1 MNTSVERNT
10 MIGDKMIRS
19 FVQTYDLNTEQGAP
33 TLLGIHTPIGGDAW
47 RFLGMW
53 FRGFTKYKYLG
64 CDITIVN
71 AARLPVDPEQ
81 LGKIEGENYI
91 DPRDTLNPVMFK
103 GCHGESLGEVIN
115 SMYGG
120 LTSDIFK
127 GTTLDKIECNALL
140 ENFYYT
146 ALGDDAWRKS
156 PVQKTLRIRGLKPMC
171 YSLATTHQIAPNNNI
186 LSEQYADNTYPEVAS
201 NSQSAPDY
209 PQSGAFQIANQGTS
223 GALSS
228 TVYKTG
234 VYDAH
239 NNAFVNKQV
248 GSLFTNKLVR
258 LGWRDTMQ
266 FLGNN
271 TKSMVFES
279 GKITELPKLFMGIL
293 MLPPAYLTR
302 QYLRVI
308 ITHRF
313 AFKGIRTVTTGGN
326 TVDFATSQK
335 LGYAYEITG
344 NIPSGNVANN
354 PDKGLS
360 APLGGE
366 GGEVRS
372 TSLDS
377 DDVPITYGEVF
388 DDDEVGSSE

>member
-1 MNTSVERNT
+1 
-10 MIGDKMIRS
+10 MIRS

-171 YSLATTHQIAPNNNI
+171 YSLATTHQIAPSNELLASEYIENN
-186 LSEQYADNTYPEVAS
+186 YA
-201 NSQSAPDY
+201 QSTPPNGNPLTE
-209 PQSGAFQIANQGTS
+209 PQSGLFDTS
-223 GALSS
+223 ASGVRGAPY
-228 TVYKTG
+228 VYNTS
-234 VYDAH
+234 VYDAK
-239 NNAFVNKQV
+239 NNAWVNKQV
-248 GSLFTNKLVR
+248 GSVFTNKLVR
-258 LGWRDTMQ
+258 LGWLDTMQ
-266 FLGNN
+266 FLGNA
-271 TKSMVFES
+271 TKSMVFEA

-326 TVDFATSQK
+326 TIDFATSQK

-344 NIPSGNVANN
+344 NIPNGKESTS
-354 PDKGLS
+354 KEGLS

-372 TSLDS
+372 TIDP
-377 DDVPITYGEVF
+377 DDTPITYGEVF
-388 DDDEVGSSE
+388 DDGDEGSSE

>member
-1 MNTSVERNT
+1 
-10 MIGDKMIRS
+10 MIRS

-81 LGKIEGENYI
+81 LGKIDGENYI

-171 YSLATTHQIAPNNNI
+171 YSLATTHQIAPSNGI
-186 LSEQYADNTYPEVAS
+186 LSEEYAENNYNE
-201 NSQSAPDY
+201 SAPPTADPPTEPQTGNFNGSGSGTHSY
-209 PQSGAFQIANQGTS
+209 PRFYTS
-223 GALSS
+223 S
-228 TVYKTG
+228 
-234 VYDAH
+234 VYDD
-239 NNAFVNKQV
+239 NKNEFVNKQV
-248 GSLFTNKLVR
+248 GSIFTNKLTR

-266 FLGNN
+266 FVGNA

-326 TVDFATSQK
+326 TIDFATSQK

-344 NIPSGNVANN
+344 NVPSG
-354 PDKGLS
+354 DSKDGS
-360 APLGGE
+360 A
-366 GGEVRS
+366 
-372 TSLDS
+372 LDGS
-377 DDVPITYGEVF
+377 AVDRAAVPPVDPPVTYGEVF
-388 DDDEVGSSE
+388 DDDGDSDSY

>member
-1 MNTSVERNT
+1 
-10 MIGDKMIRS
+10 MIRS

-103 GCHGESLGEVIN
+103 GCHGNSLGEVIN

-171 YSLATTHQIAPNNNI
+171 YSLATTHQIAPNNGM
-186 LSEQYADNTYPEVAS
+186 LASQYAENNYPESTPPTGNPNTAL
-201 NSQSAPDY
+201 
-209 PQSGAFQIANQGTS
+209 QSGHFAGS
-223 GALSS
+223 GDGSVIRTPS
-228 TVYKTG
+228 VYNTG

-239 NNAFVNKQV
+239 DNDFVNKQV
-248 GSLFTNKLVR
+248 GSVFTNKLTR
-258 LGWRDTMQ
+258 LGWLDTMQ
-266 FLGNN
+266 FLGNS

-326 TVDFATSQK
+326 TIDFATSQK

-344 NIPSGNVANN
+344 NVPAGDSKDG
-354 PDKGLS
+354 S
-360 APLGGE
+360 A
-366 GGEVRS
+366 
-372 TSLDS
+372 LDGS
-377 DDVPITYGEVF
+377 AVDRAAVPPADPPITYGEVF
-388 DDDEVGSSE
+388 DDDEVGSSERVRMF

>member
-1 MNTSVERNT
+1 
-10 MIGDKMIRS
+10 MIRS
-19 FVQTYDLNTEQGAP
+19 FTQTYDLNTEEGAP

-53 FRGFTKYKYLG
+53 FRGYTKYKYLG

-91 DPRDTLNPVMFK
+91 DPRDTLNPIMFK

-127 GTTLDKIECNALL
+127 GTTLDKIEMNALL

-156 PVQKTLRIRGLKPMC
+156 PVQKTLRIRGLHPLC
-171 YSLATTHQIAPNNNI
+171 YSLATTHQVLPTNEMLA
-186 LSEQYADNTYPEVAS
+186 SEYADNNYTELTPTTGDA
-201 NSQSAPDY
+201 NPDK
-209 PQSGAFQIANQGTS
+209 QSGAFGGPTGQISTGVAFQNTS
-223 GALSS
+223 
-228 TVYKTG
+228 
-234 VYDAH
+234 VYDA
-239 NNAFVNKQV
+239 NKNSFVNKQV
-248 GSLFTNKLVR
+248 GAFFTNRLTR
-258 LGWRDTMQ
+258 LGWLDTMQ
-266 FLGNN
+266 FLGGA
-271 TKSMVFES
+271 TKSMVFED
-279 GKITELPKLFMGIL
+279 GKITELPKLFMGVL

-326 TVDFATSQK
+326 SIDFATSQK

-344 NIPSGNVANN
+344 NVPGTSKSENEAQAEPCPLPSENRGAT
-354 PDKGLS
+354 D
-360 APLGGE
+360 E
-366 GGEVRS
+366 
-372 TSLDS
+372 
-377 DDVPITYGEVF
+377 PIVYGEVM
-388 DDDEVGSSE
+388 DDGEE

>member
-1 MNTSVERNT
+1 
-10 MIGDKMIRS
+10 MIRS

-33 TLLGIHTPIGGDAW
+33 TLLGIHCPIGGDAW

-91 DPRDTLNPVMFK
+91 DPRDTLNPIMFK
-103 GCHGESLGEVIN
+103 GCHGESLGEIIN

-127 GTTLDKIECNALL
+127 GTTLDKVEMNALL

-171 YSLATTHQIAPNNNI
+171 YSIATTHQIAPSNAMLASEYAENNY
-186 LSEQYADNTYPEVAS
+186 SESPEGT
-201 NSQSAPDY
+201 NDPPTE
-209 PQSGAFQIANQGTS
+209 PQSGNFSS
-223 GALSS
+223 GGLPPYVYRSS
-228 TVYKTG
+228 
-234 VYDAH
+234 VYDA
-239 NNAFVNKQV
+239 NQNAFVNKQV
-248 GSLFTNKLVR
+248 GSVFTNRLTR
-258 LGWRDTMQ
+258 LGWLDTMQ
-266 FLGNN
+266 FVGGA
-271 TKSMVFES
+271 TKSMVFED
-279 GKITELPKLFMGIL
+279 GKITELPKLFMGVL

-313 AFKGIRTVTTGGN
+313 AFKNIRTVTTGGN
-326 TVDFATSQK
+326 TIDFATSQK

-344 NIPSGNVANN
+344 NVPNGKASAARSSS
-354 PDKGLS
+354 DDRAAD
-360 APLGGE
+360 APLDPDA
-366 GGEVRS
+366 
-372 TSLDS
+372 T
-377 DDVPITYGEVF
+377 PISYGEVET
-388 DDDEVGSSE
+388 DESCE

>member
-1 MNTSVERNT
+1 
-10 MIGDKMIRS
+10 MIRS

-81 LGKIEGENYI
+81 LGKIDGENYI

-103 GCHGESLGEVIN
+103 GCHGNSLGEVIN

-156 PVQKTLRIRGLKPMC
+156 PVQKTLRIKGLKPMC
-171 YSLATTHQIAPNNNI
+171 YSLATTHQITPTNGI
-186 LSEQYADNTYPEVAS
+186 LSENFAENNYSESTNTAHD
-201 NSQSAPDY
+201 APVS
-209 PQSGAFQIANQGTS
+209 PQSGLFRTNAGNGSQVPSFYNTS
-223 GALSS
+223 
-228 TVYKTG
+228 
-234 VYDAH
+234 VYDDK
-239 NNAFVNKQV
+239 NNQFVNKQV
-248 GSLFTNKLVR
+248 GSIFTNKLTR
-258 LGWRDTMQ
+258 LGWLDTMT
-266 FLGNN
+266 FFGNT

-326 TVDFATSQK
+326 TIDFATSQK

-344 NIPSGNVANN
+344 NVPSGNVADN
-354 PDKGLS
+354 PKGLS

-372 TSLDS
+372 TSLDT
-377 DDVPITYGEVF
+377 DETPITYGEVF
-388 DDDEVGSSE
+388 DDDDEGSSE

>member
-1 MNTSVERNT
+1 
-10 MIGDKMIRS
+10 MIRT

-33 TLLGIHTPIGGDAW
+33 TLLGIHCPIGGDAW

-81 LGKIEGENYI
+81 LGKIEGENYV
-91 DPRDTLNPVMFK
+91 DPRDTLNPIMFK

-120 LTSDIFK
+120 LASDIFK
-127 GTTLDKIECNALL
+127 GTTLDKIEMNALL

-156 PVQKTLRIRGLKPMC
+156 PIQKTLRIKGLKPMC
-171 YSLATTHQIAPNNNI
+171 YSLATTHQIAPTNAM
-186 LSEQYADNTYPEVAS
+186 LASEYIENGYSESTPPSGDPPTE
-201 NSQSAPDY
+201 
-209 PQSGAFQIANQGTS
+209 PQSGGFQPSNGVPVR
-223 GALSS
+223 
-228 TVYKTG
+228 VYNTT

-248 GSLFTNKLVR
+248 GSVFTNRLTR
-258 LGWRDTMQ
+258 LGWLDTMQ
-266 FLGNN
+266 FLGGA
-271 TKSMVFES
+271 TKSMVFEA

-308 ITHRF
+308 ISHKF
-313 AFKGIRTVTTGGN
+313 AFKNIRTVTTGGN
-326 TVDFATSQK
+326 ALDFATSQK

-344 NIPSGNVANN
+344 NVPGNS
-354 PDKGLS
+354 KGDGS
-360 APLGGE
+360 ALI
-366 GGEVRS
+366 
-372 TSLDS
+372 S
-377 DDVPITYGEVF
+377 DDRAAVAPDDTADTPISYGEVET
-388 DDDEVGSSE
+388 DESCE

>member
-1 MNTSVERNT
+1 
-10 MIGDKMIRS
+10 MIRS
-19 FVQTYDLNTEQGAP
+19 FTQTYDLNTEEGAP

-91 DPRDTLNPVMFK
+91 DPRDTLNPIMFK

-120 LTSDIFK
+120 LTSEIFK
-127 GTTLDKIECNALL
+127 GTTLDKIEMNALL

-156 PVQKTLRIRGLKPMC
+156 PVQKTLRIRGLHPLC
-171 YSLATTHQIAPNNNI
+171 YNLATTHQIAPSNA
-186 LSEQYADNTYPEVAS
+186 LLAADYSENTNTQYADGTNDPPLT
-201 NSQSAPDY
+201 
-209 PQSGAFQIANQGTS
+209 PQSGSIGVPGGNVKYPSVNFNTS
-223 GALSS
+223 I
-228 TVYKTG
+228 
-234 VYDAH
+234 YDDK
-239 NNAFVNKQV
+239 NNVFVNKQV
-248 GSLFTNKLVR
+248 GSVFTNKLTR
-258 LGWRDTMQ
+258 LGWLDTMQ
-266 FLGNN
+266 FLGGA
-271 TKSMVFES
+271 TKSMVFED
-279 GKITELPKLFMGIL
+279 GKITELPKLFMGVL

-326 TVDFATSQK
+326 TIDFATSQK

-344 NIPSGNVANN
+344 NVPGTSKSENDAQAEPCPLPSENRGA
-354 PDKGLS
+354 
-360 APLGGE
+360 
-366 GGEVRS
+366 
-372 TSLDS
+372 T
-377 DDVPITYGEVF
+377 DDQPIVYGEAPEENYIEGNEDVY
-388 DDDEVGSSE
+388 SEYRS

>member
-1 MNTSVERNT
+1 
-10 MIGDKMIRS
+10 MIRS

-171 YSLATTHQIAPNNNI
+171 YSLATTHQIAPSNAMLASEYAENNYN
-186 LSEQYADNTYPEVAS
+186 EATPPTGD
-201 NSQSAPDY
+201 APTE
-209 PQSGAFQIANQGTS
+209 PQSGRFDNDS
-223 GALSS
+223 GFRP
-228 TVYKTG
+228 TVYRTS
-234 VYDAH
+234 VYDA
-239 NNAFVNKQV
+239 NQNAFVNKNV
-248 GSLFTNKLVR
+248 GSVFTNRLTR
-258 LGWRDTMQ
+258 LGWLDTMQ
-266 FLGNN
+266 FLGNA
-271 TKSMVFES
+271 TKSMVFEA

-326 TVDFATSQK
+326 AIDFATSQK

-344 NIPSGNVANN
+344 NVPDGNNLK
-354 PDKGLS
+354 DGLS

-366 GGEVRS
+366 GGEGRS
-372 TSLDS
+372 PVDP
-377 DDVPITYGEVF
+377 DDTPITYGEVF
-388 DDDEVGSSE
+388 DDEPSE

>member
-1 MNTSVERNT
+1 
-10 MIGDKMIRS
+10 MIRS

-33 TLLGIHTPIGGDAW
+33 TLLGIHCPIGGDAW

-91 DPRDTLNPVMFK
+91 DPRDTLNPIMFK
-103 GCHGESLGEVIN
+103 GCHGESLGEIIN

-127 GTTLDKIECNALL
+127 GTTLDKIEMNALL

-171 YSLATTHQIAPNNNI
+171 YSMATTHQIAPTNGMLASEYAENNYT
-186 LSEQYADNTYPEVAS
+186 QYTPPTGD
-201 NSQSAPDY
+201 APTS
-209 PQSGAFQIANQGTS
+209 PQSGLWNT
-223 GALSS
+223 GASDAS
-228 TVYKTG
+228 PRTYPTT

-248 GSLFTNKLVR
+248 GSVFTNRLTR
-258 LGWRDTMQ
+258 LGWLDTMQ
-266 FLGNN
+266 FVGGA
-271 TKSMVFES
+271 TKSMVFED
-279 GKITELPKLFMGIL
+279 GKITELPKLFMGVL

-313 AFKGIRTVTTGGN
+313 AFKNIRTVTTGGN
-326 TVDFATSQK
+326 TIDFATSQK

-344 NIPSGNVANN
+344 NVPNGN
-354 PDKGLS
+354 KQSSEGLS
-360 APLGGE
+360 APLGGA
-366 GGEVRS
+366 GGDVRS
-372 TSLDS
+372 TNPVDP
-377 DDVPITYGEVF
+377 DATPITYGEVVT
-388 DDDEVGSSE
+388 DESCE

>member
-1 MNTSVERNT
+1 
-10 MIGDKMIRS
+10 MIGDEMSFVRS
-19 FVQTYDLNTEQGAP
+19 FTQTYDLNTEQGAP

-81 LGKIEGENYI
+81 LGKIDGENYI

-115 SMYGG
+115 SLYGG

-127 GTTLDKIECNALL
+127 GTTLDKIEMNALL

-156 PVQKTLRIRGLKPMC
+156 PVQKTLRIRGLHPLC
-171 YSLATTHQIAPNNNI
+171 YNLTTTHQVLPSNAMLASEYAENNYAEYTPPTSNPPTEPQPGAMFRDGDAGGNIRGAP
-186 LSEQYADNTYPEVAS
+186 QFYNTS
-201 NSQSAPDY
+201 
-209 PQSGAFQIANQGTS
+209 
-223 GALSS
+223 
-228 TVYKTG
+228 

-239 NNAFVNKQV
+239 ANSFLNKQV
-248 GSLFTNKLVR
+248 GSVFTNKLTR
-258 LGWRDTMQ
+258 LGWLDTMQ
-266 FLGNN
+266 FLGGA
-271 TKSMVFES
+271 TKSMVFED
-279 GKITELPKLFMGIL
+279 GKITELPKLFMGVL

-326 TVDFATSQK
+326 TIDFATSQK

-344 NIPSGNVANN
+344 NVPGTKVDEAQPIP
-354 PDKGLS
+354 
-360 APLGGE
+360 APSENRGA
-366 GGEVRS
+366 
-372 TSLDS
+372 T
-377 DDVPITYGEVF
+377 DDEQIVYGEVM
-388 DDDEVGSSE
+388 DDGEPDA

>member
-1 MNTSVERNT
+1 
-10 MIGDKMIRS
+10 MIRS

-171 YSLATTHQIAPNNNI
+171 YSLATTHQIAPSNNI
-186 LSEQYADNTYPEVAS
+186 LSENYVENNYTELTPPTGD
-201 NSQSAPDY
+201 APAN
-209 PQSGAFQIANQGTS
+209 PQSGMFGPAES
-223 GALSS
+223 GNTRSS
-228 TVYKTG
+228 PKMYNTTVY
-234 VYDAH
+234 DDH
-239 NNAFVNKQV
+239 NNEFVNKQV
-248 GSLFTNKLVR
+248 GSIFTNKLVR

-326 TVDFATSQK
+326 TIDFATSQK

-344 NIPSGNVANN
+344 NVPSGDSKDGAGDRAADSVCSAT
-354 PDKGLS
+354 PD
-360 APLGGE
+360 
-366 GGEVRS
+366 
-372 TSLDS
+372 T
-377 DDVPITYGEVF
+377 DDTPIIYGEVF

>member
-1 MNTSVERNT
+1 
-10 MIGDKMIRS
+10 MIRS
-19 FVQTYDLNTEQGAP
+19 FTQTYDLNTEEGAP

-91 DPRDTLNPVMFK
+91 DPRDTLNPIMFK

-115 SMYGG
+115 SLYGG

-127 GTTLDKIECNALL
+127 GTTLDKIQMNALL

-156 PVQKTLRIRGLKPMC
+156 PVQKTLRIRGLHPLC
-171 YSLATTHQIAPNNNI
+171 YNLATTHQIAPSNGM
-186 LSEQYADNTYPEVAS
+186 LASQYAENTYNESTPPTGNPPA
-201 NSQSAPDY
+201 N
-209 PQSGAFQIANQGTS
+209 PQSGGFYGT
-223 GALSS
+223 
-228 TVYKTG
+228 TG
-234 VYDAH
+234 VASPRVMNTTVYDA
-239 NNAFVNKQV
+239 NQNAFVNKTV
-248 GSLFTNKLVR
+248 GSVFTNKLTR
-258 LGWRDTMQ
+258 LGWLDTMQ
-266 FLGNN
+266 FLGGA

-279 GKITELPKLFMGIL
+279 GKITELPKLFMGVL

-326 TVDFATSQK
+326 TIDFATSQK

-344 NIPSGNVANN
+344 NVPNPGSKEMGAEPCPLPSENRGA
-354 PDKGLS
+354 
-360 APLGGE
+360 
-366 GGEVRS
+366 
-372 TSLDS
+372 T
-377 DDVPITYGEVF
+377 DDEPIVYGEVM
-388 DDDEVGSSE
+388 DDGEE

>member
-1 MNTSVERNT
+1 
-10 MIGDKMIRS
+10 MIRS
-19 FVQTYDLNTEQGAP
+19 FTQTYDLNTEEGAP

-81 LGKIEGENYI
+81 LGKIDGENYI
-91 DPRDTLNPVMFK
+91 DPRDTLNPIMFK

-120 LTSDIFK
+120 LTSDIFR
-127 GTTLDKIECNALL
+127 GTTLDKIEMNALL

-156 PVQKTLRIRGLKPMC
+156 PVQKTLRIRGLHPLC
-171 YSLATTHQIAPNNNI
+171 YSLATTHQIAPSNGI
-186 LSEQYADNTYPEVAS
+186 LASQYAENNYSELTPPTGD
-201 NSQSAPDY
+201 APVT
-209 PQSGAFQIANQGTS
+209 PQSGAFTTGNSSFGHDKLQYTS
-223 GALSS
+223 
-228 TVYKTG
+228 
-234 VYDAH
+234 VYDA
-239 NNAFVNKQV
+239 NQDAFVNKQV
-248 GSLFTNKLVR
+248 GSVFTNRLSR
-258 LGWRDTMQ
+258 LGWLDTMQ
-266 FLGNN
+266 FLGNA
-271 TKSMVFES
+271 TKSMVFEA
-279 GKITELPKLFMGIL
+279 GKVTELPKLFMGVL

-326 TVDFATSQK
+326 AINFQTSQK

-344 NIPSGNVANN
+344 NVPGSKDEKEVQAEPCPLPSENRGA
-354 PDKGLS
+354 
-360 APLGGE
+360 
-366 GGEVRS
+366 
-372 TSLDS
+372 T
-377 DDVPITYGEVF
+377 DDEPIVYGEVM
-388 DDDEVGSSE
+388 DDGEE

>member
-1 MNTSVERNT
+1 
-10 MIGDKMIRS
+10 MIRS

-171 YSLATTHQIAPNNNI
+171 YSLATTHQIAPSNGM
-186 LSEQYADNTYPEVAS
+186 LASQYAENTYVEYDS
-201 NSQSAPDY
+201 GSGDAPTS
-209 PQSGAFQIANQGTS
+209 PQSGYIGQPALGSRGSPEFYNTS
-223 GALSS
+223 
-228 TVYKTG
+228 
-234 VYDAH
+234 VYDDKD
-239 NNAFVNKQV
+239 NKFVNKLV
-248 GSLFTNKLVR
+248 GSVFTNKLTR
-258 LGWRDTMQ
+258 LGWLDTMQ
-266 FLGNN
+266 FLGNT
-271 TKSMVFES
+271 TKSMVFEA

-326 TVDFATSQK
+326 TIDFATSQK

-344 NIPSGNVANN
+344 NVPSSKDDAARLLG
-354 PDKGLS
+354 S
-360 APLGGE
+360 A
-366 GGEVRS
+366 
-372 TSLDS
+372 
-377 DDVPITYGEVF
+377 DDRAASSPADPPITYGEVF
-388 DDDEVGSSE
+388 DDDEVGSSD